1 MEMSEPYWP
10 LMLPQ
15 KRDPQE
21 EPSKFSKVLLGFKMQ
36 LQSGVSC
43 YPAVSHKCNLNSG
56 FLMEC
61 VLLITQKSVIFF
73 SFLYNEPELFIHMW
87 MEFCQEGL
95 CQVVSFS
102 NVKTRV
108 LVSAGR
114 EKWKSYA
121 CKECK

>member
-36 LQSGVSC
+36 LQSGVPR
-43 YPAVSHKCNLNSG
+43 YPADAASHKCNLNSC

-61 VLLITQKSVIFF
+61 VLLIAQRSVIFF
-73 SFLYNEPELFIHMW
+73 FFPL
-87 MEFCQEGL
+87 
-95 CQVVSFS
+95 
-102 NVKTRV
+102 
-108 LVSAGR
+108 
-114 EKWKSYA
+114 
-121 CKECK
+121 